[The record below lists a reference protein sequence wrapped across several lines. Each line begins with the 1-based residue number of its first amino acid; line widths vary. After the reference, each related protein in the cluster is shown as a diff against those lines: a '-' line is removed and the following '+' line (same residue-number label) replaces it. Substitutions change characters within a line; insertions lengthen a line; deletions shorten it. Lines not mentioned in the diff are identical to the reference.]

1 MNQVI
6 KFDRVDFKAL
16 VDTNNSNS
24 SLNFKSKIVD
34 ELNNTFTD
42 DQKKLCIAN
51 LYMYLNYHPTTD
63 YPIDLENV
71 WKLIGFSHKK
81 NAKRTLE
88 NNFIKDE
95 DYKITVFHKEHGQF
109 TSETISLPREQN
121 KFETSFAAPYG
132 EAKNDQENRG
142 GSNKETIMLN
152 VDTFKNLCMI
162 TKTEKAK
169 EIRAYYVKLENI
181 FNKLIKEEMEEN
193 KKLLREKE
201 KQLENQKKE
210 TEEKEKQ
217 LENQKKET
225 TEKENFIK
233 LLTTKPDTESFCRN
247 PGYIYI
253 IKDTS
258 KELYPI
264 HVIVYIY

>member
-16 VDTNNSNS
+16 VDTNNCDS

-95 DYKITVFHKEHGQF
+95 DYKI
-109 TSETISLPREQN
+109 SLLPRE
-121 KFETSFAAPYG
+121 KRYHTKGG
-132 EAKNDQENRG
+132 ENNEI
-142 GSNKETIMLN
+142 IMLN
-152 VDTFKNLCMI
+152 VHYIL
-162 TKTEKAK
+162 TKRV
-169 EIRAYYVKLENI
+169 I
-181 FNKLIKEEMEEN
+181 
-193 KKLLREKE
+193 
-201 KQLENQKKE
+201 Q
-210 TEEKEKQ
+210 
-217 LENQKKET
+217 
-225 TEKENFIK
+225 
-233 LLTTKPDTESFCRN
+233 
-247 PGYIYI
+247 I
-253 IKDTS
+253 I
-258 KELYPI
+258 L
-264 HVIVYIY
+264 